1 MLPSPPVIARLVP
14 IALLLGL
21 LAGACSPDVDRSSD
35 SRRALRFVVVT
46 HGQAGD
52 PFWSVVANGVARAGE
67 DLGVDVR
74 YQSPGRFDIVA
85 MSQLIDAA
93 VASAPDGLVVTIPDV
108 DALSPSL
115 RRAVAAGIPVVSMNS
130 GGEVAPSLGML
141 AHVGQPE
148 LEAGHAAGERM
159 AAAGS
164 RHALCVNHEVGN
176 SALDLR
182 CRGFTEALTAAGG
195 RVEVLAVTATDP
207 TDTRQRIGNALAAD
221 PDIDTVF
228 ALGPPAAIPA
238 LQAVRASERSS
249 SVRLAT
255 FDLSSDVLDAVASG
269 DIEFAIDQQQYLQG
283 YLPIVFLTQYIETGT
298 IPGGGATIRT
308 GPGFV
313 TREQAARVRGLTEQ
327 GLR

>member
-1 MLPSPPVIARLVP
+1 MIVRYLSIA
-14 IALLLGL
+14 ALLCLVV
-21 LAGACSPDVDRSSD
+21 GACTPDTGSSPA

-67 DLGVDVR
+67 DLGGR
-74 YQSPGRFDIVA
+74 RRNKTPGRFDIVA

-93 VASAPDGLVVTIPDV
+93 VASAPDGLVVTIPDA
-108 DALSPSL
+108 DALSPSI

-159 AAAGS
+159 VAAGS

-182 CRGFTEALTAAGG
+182 CRGFSDALTAAGG
-195 RVEVLAVTATDP
+195 HVEILAVTATDP
-207 TDTRQRIGNALAAD
+207 TDTRQRIANALAAD

-238 LQAVRASERSS
+238 LQALQASERSS
-249 SVRLAT
+249 SLRLAT
-255 FDLSSDVLDAVASG
+255 FDLSSDVLDAVERG
-269 DIEFAIDQQQYLQG
+269 DIAFAIDQQQYLQG

-313 TREQAARVRGLTEQ
+313 TREQAARVRVLTEQ
-327 GLR
+327 GVR